1 MSLKS
6 FPIFIVLF
14 FIVSF
19 SIVAQSSST
28 KEDEK
33 GSELAS
39 AANDPKY
46 QGDYLEEFHYAR
58 TLDSMKERV
67 KNDIHALA
75 TVTKNFG
82 SSVQGSN
89 EELNSIWKQYN
100 DALHYYYRRQY
111 VVAGR
116 KMRETSENVDK
127 LYNKFSDQYNKRT
140 DQLLGECA
148 DTIVSV
154 EQTQN
159 GLTASSSARSRE
171 ISANHHK
178 LQIAYY
184 QMIQADRMRK
194 DSRYKDSLI
203 HFRLAKEYG
212 ISILSKLKAE
222 EESKTVREKYKVDLS
237 DNRNMVFSE
246 SSNNKDPQKK

>member
-6 FPIFIVLF
+6 FQSVFAVLF
-14 FIVSF
+14 LLSVSV
-19 SIVAQSSST
+19 SAQSGTS
-28 KEDEK
+28 KDEGK

-39 AANDPKY
+39 AASDPKY

-58 TLDSMKERV
+58 TLDSLKEKV
-67 KNDIHALA
+67 KNDIYALS

-89 EELNSIWKQYN
+89 EELTSIWKQYN

-116 KMRETSENVDK
+116 KMRETAETMDK

-148 DTIVSV
+148 DTIVGI
-154 EQTQN
+154 EQSQGGPAN
-159 GLTASSSARSRE
+159 NSAARSRE

-212 ISILSKLKAE
+212 ISILSKLKSE
-222 EESKTVREKYKVDLS
+222 EESKNVREKYKIDLS
-237 DNRNMVFSE
+237 DNRNMVFAE
-246 SSNNKDPQKK
+246 GGDNKDPQKK

>member
-6 FPIFIVLF
+6 FPFLTAILLLTA
-14 FIVSF
+14 F
-19 SIVAQSSST
+19 SISAQSGGS
-28 KEDEK
+28 KEDGK
-33 GSELAS
+33 GSELANN
-39 AANDPKY
+39 AASDPKY

-58 TLDSMKERV
+58 TLDSTKEKI
-67 KNDIHALA
+67 KNDIFALS

-82 SSVQGSN
+82 STVQGSS
-89 EELNSIWKQYN
+89 EELTAIWKQYN
-100 DALHYYYRRQY
+100 EALQYYYRRQY

-154 EQTQN
+154 EQTQ
-159 GLTASSSARSRE
+159 GGPAQSATARSRE
-171 ISANHHK
+171 ISINHHK

-184 QMIQADRMRK
+184 QMIQADRMRR

-212 ISILSKLKAE
+212 ISILSKLKPE
-222 EESKTVREKYKVDLS
+222 EEGKNVREKYKIDLS
-237 DNRNMVFSE
+237 DNRNMIFSE
-246 SSNNKDPQKK
+246 SDNKESQKK